1 MLGDSSQNVNSPGT
15 VLHVELIHH
24 FCLLHRDELLQFLRA
39 FRCQV
44 SMLLLSLEFKLDLF
58 KNNLFGFLFC
68 ERLRAMLFVP
78 LANHLNVFLK
88 LSSHLWDLLTFLDR
102 CNKALLVQL
111 NELSSELSGTCCNFL
126 KLELGLQDGLFVL
139 FLLVSFQKLD
149 PVLQVLFLH
158 RLKGLV
164 GDVLSD
170 FVERQDALRLQSS

>member
-68 ERLRAMLFVP
+68 EGLRAMLFVP
-78 LANHLNVFLK
+78 LTNHLNVFLK

-111 NELSSELSGTCCNFL
+111 NKLSSELSGTCCDFL
-126 KLELGLQDGLFVL
+126 KLKLGLQDGLFVL

-158 RLKGLV
+158 RLEGLV